1 MITLLPTKFHLPS
14 APEGFI
20 TRPQLLE
27 KLDAAL
33 TCRLALVSAPAGS
46 GKTIAASTWA
56 RLAWQ
61 KGARVGWLSLDA
73 EDNDRGR
80 FETYLAAC
88 LLGEKGPKP
97 PTEDFNSWFL
107 QQAAGLQQQHIL
119 ILDDFHLIQN
129 TNIIG
134 LLESLIERL
143 PPQLHL
149 MLLTRSDPALEL
161 ARRRVAGQMV
171 ELRMEQLRFLPH
183 EAALFMHKNAHVQL
197 SEADVATLNTRA
209 EGWVAGL
216 QLAAISLRGRQDAPA
231 FISAFAGSHRFVFD
245 YLLEEVLNRQ
255 TPEMRRFLLET
266 SVLERF
272 CAPLCAAVCE
282 AGASARGLLDQLE
295 RSNLFL
301 VPLDDERNWYRYHHL
316 FAGALRWMLAQSY
329 PDLPAELHRRAS
341 RWFETQDL
349 LPEALQHAFSAEDLR
364 LAERLVSENVLL
376 LLENEDLGALL
387 NKMDAAPLRA
397 VRDQP
402 WLGIARAWSMGGG
415 QVQKSHL
422 LLNTVEE
429 QLVGIADP
437 LERRRLQAHLAAA
450 RVFVY
455 SAQGDREN
463 VVAQAQLAETLLPGN
478 ETAVRA
484 MVLVLWGDILSQN
497 GYDPT
502 AMPIMERALD
512 LSLQADKPHVAMIA
526 LAALALGHQGAG
538 RLNEA
543 GRLCRKAMTLAEDY
557 QKRMRRPIAAS
568 GICAGVL
575 ARVYYEQGDMEQA
588 ITFARQAVALCE
600 RWGQGDSEEMSL
612 NYLGHILMAAGYREQ
627 GWETLQRAGQ
637 LAWKISPWLWHM
649 SLTFALEALLDG
661 DPPDEER
668 ISRQV
673 QIIQENQADISATL
687 QARFLLRSG
696 RPGEALM
703 MIETALVDLNEE
715 PSYYY
720 VRLYVLRA
728 LAYQARR
735 EEKLALMAL
744 KEALELSEP
753 EGRVMSFIRE
763 GRPME
768 ALLQRALA
776 KAICPVWTRRL
787 LAVFEQRRR
796 PAQGGLLEPL
806 SERELEVL
814 RHLNSPSSIPE
825 IAGVL
830 MVSANTVR
838 THVKS
843 IYAKLGVHG
852 RSEALYRAREMGLL
866 GRESRENDA

>member
-27 KLDAAL
+27 KLDAVL
-33 TCRLALVSAPAGS
+33 GCRLALVSAPAGS
-46 GKTIAASTWA
+46 GKTIAASAWA
-56 RLAWQ
+56 RLARQ
-61 KGARVGWLSLDA
+61 KGIRVSWLSLDA

-80 FETYLAAC
+80 FEAYLAAC
-88 LLGEKGPKP
+88 LLGEEGPP
-97 PTEDFNSWFL
+97 PPAEDFIPWFV
-107 QQAAGLQQQHIL
+107 QQAAGLKQPHIL

-129 TNIIG
+129 ANIVG
-134 LLESLIERL
+134 LLEGLIERL

-171 ELRMEQLRFLPH
+171 ELRMEQLRFSPQ
-183 EAALFMHKNAHVQL
+183 EAALFVYKNANVQL
-197 SEADVATLNTRA
+197 SETDVAILNTRA

-216 QLAAISLRGRQDAPA
+216 QLAAISLRGRQDIPA

-329 PDLPAELHRRAS
+329 PDLPVELHRRAS

-349 LPEALQHAFSAEDLR
+349 LPEALQHAFSTGDLR

-376 LLENEDLGALL
+376 LLENEDLGSLL
-387 NKMDAAPLRA
+387 QKMDAAPLRA
-397 VRDQP
+397 VKDQP

-429 QLVGIADP
+429 QLAGIADSF
-437 LERRRLQAHLAAA
+437 ERRRLEAHLAAA
-450 RVFVY
+450 RVFVF
-455 SAQGDREN
+455 SAQGDQEN
-463 VVAQAQLAETLLPGN
+463 VVAQAQIAEALLPAD
-478 ETAVRA
+478 EIAVRA
-484 MVLVLWGDILSQN
+484 IVLVLWGDILSRDA
-497 GYDPT
+497 YDPK
-502 AMPIMERALD
+502 AIPILERALD
-512 LSLQADKPHVAMIA
+512 LAMKADKPHVAMIA
-526 LAALALGHQGAG
+526 LAALALGHHGAG
-538 RLNEA
+538 RINEA
-543 GRLCRKAMTLAEDY
+543 ERLCREAMSLAEDY
-557 QKRMRRPIAAS
+557 QARMRRPIAVS
-568 GICAGVL
+568 GVCAGVL
-575 ARVYYEQGDMEQA
+575 ARVYYEQGNLEQA
-588 ITFARQAVALCE
+588 VLLGRKAVALCE
-600 RWGQGDSEEMSL
+600 RWGQEDSEEMNL
-612 NYLGHILMAAGYREQ
+612 NYFGHTLMAAGYREQ
-627 GWETLQRAGQ
+627 GWETLQRAEQ
-637 LAWKISPWLWHM
+637 ISHKISPWLWHM
-649 SLTFALEALLDG
+649 SLAFALEALLDS
-661 DPPDEER
+661 DPPDEAR

-673 QIIQENQADISATL
+673 QRIRENQAQITPAL
-687 QARFLLRSG
+687 QARLLLREG
-696 RPGEALM
+696 RPGEALTV
-703 MIETALVDLNEE
+703 IDAALTEMAGQL
-715 PSYYY
+715 SFYS
-720 VRLYVLRA
+720 VRLYILRA
-728 LAYQARR
+728 LACQARR
-735 EEKLALMAL
+735 EEKQALVDL
-744 KEALELSEP
+744 RRALELAEP

-768 ALLQRALA
+768 ELLQRALA
-776 KAICPVWTRRL
+776 KAICPAWTRRL
-787 LAVFEQRRR
+787 LAFFEQRRR
-796 PAQGGLLEPL
+796 PAQGGLVEPL
-806 SERELEVL
+806 SERELEIL
-814 RHLNSPSSIPE
+814 RCLNSPSSIPE

-830 MVSANTVR
+830 MVSANTAR
-838 THVKS
+838 THIKN

-852 RSEALYRAREMGLL
+852 RSEALYRARELGLL
-866 GRESRENDA
+866 GKDSG